1 MSSFFSPIRIA
12 RLMHMPKKFSSLW
25 IYFLYVALWTCTV
38 EFLPAVF
45 VHKFPF
51 GPRKTFLALRKVL
64 HLDHESKIH
73 RRVILDL
80 VCNLCCPVN
89 SVSLLW
95 YCSIGKCFLG
105 FREMLCCNTANGQ
118 LLANSD
124 YQTITLNPLC
134 SVCKPYHLQLPSNV
148 VQIS

>member
-73 RRVILDL
+73 RRVIIDL

-89 SVSLLW
+89 SFTYVFIMILLYRKMLFGVQGNVMLQ
-95 YCSIGKCFLG
+95 YCKWPVV
-105 FREMLCCNTANGQ
+105 GQ
-118 LLANSD
+118 LGLSD
-124 YQTITLNPLC
+124 YHPQPIMFCVQTLSPPT
-134 SVCKPYHLQLPSNV
+134 SQ
-148 VQIS
+148 